1 MITIKEYAE
10 THGKSVQSVYK
21 QIKSEKNASDLD
33 GHIHIEKINNQR
45 VKMLDDVAVKIL
57 ENASKKSVQVVMQND
72 DKERIE
78 QLEQENKNLLIQ
90 IASIQQELIATQK
103 ELSIEKDNVKLL
115 QQEKIALIESKNEEI
130 EEPKEK
136 ESFWKRIF
144 G

>member
-33 GHIHIEKINNQR
+33 GHIYIEKINNQR

-72 DKERIE
+72 DKERID